1 MTPGEIRAAEKIET
15 NSTEEETESGT
26 SSTEEKT
33 EPGTSSTEEETEP
46 ETSSTEEEGAAEK
59 ETKLGTEEAETVEET
74 TVPLA
79 EEKNSTEQELLTGG
93 LLPIIEMTVP
103 EEEVDYF
110 EETVEYSMR
119 RSASYYNSPWDK
131 YSNYYFYNQMSE
143 AERAYWDSLEAM
155 CVEYITENTAGTK
168 TTSGGYRTSL
178 VQSSMGL
185 TKDEMKQVAKIFRYS
200 NPQYYFL
207 NNSIWSTS
215 SAVGFG
221 IYTAFG
227 ETADRQAATEKVKTQ
242 VEDWQTQIDAC
253 STDAE
258 KVKLIHDLV
267 IEKVEYNKGIYDS
280 DFDENT
286 QYSQSAYSVF
296 CTDLTVCAGYAQ
308 AFEMMC
314 NGSGIDAVSV
324 TSTDHQWNKVR
335 IDDSWYNVDCTWD
348 DQSGTV
354 YYNYFERNDAVFDQS
369 TSHYEESFWEGMLP
383 VCTLDSGASI
393 YSPGTLPQISEW
405 TAVPVITGK
414 TADGKYMIELECSTP
429 EAGIYYTLDGTTP
442 EVSAAKSHKYAGSF
456 EITESVVLQAI
467 AVGNGYWDSGILS
480 EEIQMPER
488 YVITYDGN
496 GADLGSME
504 TQALFEGT
512 AFNLSTNLYEKTGYR
527 FAGWNTA
534 ADGSG
539 ISYGDGA
546 QISGLTQNIT
556 LYAQWEI
563 ITYRISYELN
573 GGVNAANPTSYHC
586 TDSVVL
592 QAPKRTGYNFEGWYS
607 DAGYSSAA
615 GEIAKGSTGDK
626 VFYAKWSPILYGITF
641 IGNGNS
647 GGSMGKMTDLQ
658 YDTDYSLPANTYTRT
673 EYNFTGWN
681 TAADGSGI
689 SYGNGAGIRNLTAEA
704 GGMITLYAQW
714 AVKSYTIT
722 YKLKGGKNN
731 AKNPASYTKFSGT
744 ITLKNPTR
752 TGYAFKGWYSDSN
765 YKKQATQIKK
775 GSTGSKTF
783 YAKWEANKYTIA
795 FNGNGS
801 TSGKMSS
808 LTSRKYGKTYQL
820 TANKFKKKGYTFV
833 GWNTKKDGSGK
844 TYKNKEKIKNLTSKS
859 GGKVTLYAQWKKTKY
874 TITYKLKGG
883 KNAAKNPG
891 YYYYTTKT
899 ITLKKPTRKG
909 YQFVGWY
916 SDSKYKNKVT
926 KIKKGSTG
934 NITLYAKWKKK

>member
-1 MTPGEIRAAEKIET
+1 MKKRCLAWILSVCVMLGTVMTPGEIYGEEIIDG
-15 NSTEEETESGT
+15 NSEQ
-26 SSTEEKT
+26 
-33 EPGTSSTEEETEP
+33 
-46 ETSSTEEEGAAEK
+46 
-59 ETKLGTEEAETVEET
+59 
-74 TVPLA
+74 
-79 EEKNSTEQELLTGG
+79 QELPTGG
-93 LLPIIEMTVP
+93 LLPIIEMTVS
-103 EEEVDYF
+103 EEETDYF
-110 EETVEYSMR
+110 EEEAEYTVR

-143 AERAYWDSLEAM
+143 AERAYWDSLQTM
-155 CVEYITENTAGTK
+155 CVEYMDNNTPGTAVK
-168 TTSGGYRTSL
+168 KDGVETGKYRTEL
-178 VQSSMGL
+178 VKSSMGL
-185 TKDEMKQVAKIFRYS
+185 SLDEMKQVARIFRYN

-207 NNSIWSTS
+207 NNAMWSNS

-227 ETADRQAATEKVKTQ
+227 ESQDRQAATEKVKNQ
-242 VEDWQTQIDAC
+242 AEAWQAQIDAC

-258 KVKLIHDLV
+258 KVQLIHDL
-267 IEKVEYNKGIYDS
+267 IIQKVEYNKGIYDS

-286 QYSQSAYSVF
+286 QYSQSVYSVF

-314 NGSGIDAVSV
+314 NGSGIDAVAV
-324 TSTDHQWNKVR
+324 TSADHEWNKVR

-348 DQSGTV
+348 DQNGTV
-354 YYNYFERNDAVFDQS
+354 YYNYFERNDMVFDKS
-369 TSHYEESFWEGMLP
+369 TSHCEESFWEGYLP
-383 VCTLDSGASI
+383 VCTLDSGASS
-393 YSPGTLPQISEW
+393 YSPGTLPQISER
-405 TAVPVITGK
+405 TAAPVFTEGLK
-414 TADGKYMIELECSTP
+414 DGKYVLEIESSTP
-429 EAGIYYTLDGTTP
+429 ETDIYYTLDGTAP
-442 EVSAAKSHKYAGSF
+442 EVSAGRSCKYAGSF
-456 EITESVVLQAI
+456 EVTENMVVQAV
-467 AVGNGYWDSGILS
+467 AVSNGYWDSETTLK
-480 EEIQMPER
+480 EISFFDKYTIFFE
-488 YVITYDGN
+488 GN
-496 GADLGSME
+496 EASAGSME
-504 TQALFEGT
+504 PQNVTATGT
-512 AFNLSTNLYEKTGYR
+512 ITLTMNMFVREGYR
-527 FAGWNTA
+527 FTGWNSS
-534 ADGSG
+534 ADGNG

-546 QISGLTQNIT
+546 QITGLSQNIT
-556 LYAQWEI
+556 LYAQWEP
-563 ITYRISYELN
+563 ITYTIDYELN
-573 GGVNAANPTSYHC
+573 GGENAANPQSYNC
-586 TDSVVL
+586 TDSIAL
-592 QAPKRTGYNFEGWYS
+592 QSPKRTGYTFEGWYA

-641 IGNGNS
+641 VGNGSS

-689 SYGNGAGIRNLTAEA
+689 SYGDGAGIRNLTAEA

-714 AVKSYTIT
+714 EVKSYTIT

-820 TANKFKKKGYTFV
+820 TANKFKKKGYTFA